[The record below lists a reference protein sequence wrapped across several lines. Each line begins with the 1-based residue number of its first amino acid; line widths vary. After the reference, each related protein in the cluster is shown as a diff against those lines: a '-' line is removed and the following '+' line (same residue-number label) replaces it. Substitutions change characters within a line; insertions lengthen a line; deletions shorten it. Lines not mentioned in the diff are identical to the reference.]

1 MRFLTVSLY
10 VYEDRAGV
18 ASNGRNTPVDAAVDY
33 LCTAMNKRDEASV
46 KLLTELVSERRT
58 QLLDIIAA
66 LEPARVRD
74 HPLALAERQAAV
86 RRKEEETEV
95 EYKEHPFAQLPTG
108 LDVLDVIEAIK
119 TGAVAGQFTRSTTN
133 DLLDYARHLYNHR
146 RDVKNA

>member
-10 VYEDRAGV
+10 VYEDRNGV
-18 ASNGRNTPVDAAVDY
+18 ASNGRSTPVDAAVDY
-33 LCTAMNKRDEASV
+33 LCTAMNKHDEASV
-46 KLLTELVSERRT
+46 KLLIELVSERRT

-86 RRKEEETEV
+86 RRKEETEV
-95 EYKEHPFAQLPTG
+95 EYEEHPFAQLPTG

-119 TGAVAGQFTRSTTN
+119 TGAVAGRFTRTTTD
-133 DLLDYARHLYNHR
+133 DLLDYARHLDNHR